1 MKYFILIICYAFN
14 TISFSK
20 EITIDIFFVTDA
32 IESKVMEFGDILTYR
47 QTSGT
52 ATWNDSEGDYGVLK
66 CMGNYVTT
74 KKEGTILN
82 NYCQGTNRN
91 KESFWLIMNRNSDDF
106 EIGVGRITYIKGEGK
121 FKEYE
126 KFKCVYAVELIEGLA
141 VLKQKCNTK

>member
-1 MKYFILIICYAFN
+1 MKYFILIIFYAFN

-74 KKEGTILN
+74 KSKGTVLN
-82 NYCQGTNRN
+82 NYCQGSNRN
-91 KESFWLIMNRNSDDF
+91 KESFWLIMNRNSVDYDL
-106 EIGVGRITYIKGEGK
+106 GVGKISYIKGEGK
-121 FKEYE
+121 FKEYVN
-126 KFKCVYAVELIEGLA
+126 FKCVYAVELNEGLA
-141 VLKQKCNTK
+141 VIKQKCKL

>member
-1 MKYFILIICYAFN
+1 MKYFILIIFYAFN

-74 KKEGTILN
+74 KSKGTVLN
-82 NYCQGTNRN
+82 NYCQGSNRN
-91 KESFWLIMNRNSDDF
+91 NESFWLIMNRNSVDYDL
-106 EIGVGRITYIKGEGK
+106 GVGKISYIKGEGK
-121 FKEYE
+121 FKDYV
-126 KFKCVYAVELIEGLA
+126 KFNCLYAVELNEGLA
-141 VLKQKCNTK
+141 VIKQKCKL